1 MEYQELISI
10 IQRLAF
16 EGKDF
21 YEIEREIE
29 NKKDKYSEES
39 IKLAKKS
46 IDEYIVNF
54 QLASQEKS
62 KALNQILLGSVLF
75 LIGVGVT
82 GYTYFGNTSQYI
94 LAYGAILAG
103 AWILKEGYK
112 TYRKPIEDLIPR
124 RNIFRR

>member
-1 MEYQELISI
+1 MEHQELIAI
-10 IQRLAF
+10 IQEMAF
-16 EGKDF
+16 NGKDS
-21 YEIEREIE
+21 YEIEKELEKNR
-29 NKKDKYSEES
+29 DKYSDES
-39 IKLAKKS
+39 INLAKRE
-46 IDEYIVNF
+46 IDDYIVSF

-75 LIGVGVT
+75 LIGIGVT

-112 TYRKPIEDLIPR
+112 TYRKPIEELIPR
-124 RNIFRR
+124 RNIFHR